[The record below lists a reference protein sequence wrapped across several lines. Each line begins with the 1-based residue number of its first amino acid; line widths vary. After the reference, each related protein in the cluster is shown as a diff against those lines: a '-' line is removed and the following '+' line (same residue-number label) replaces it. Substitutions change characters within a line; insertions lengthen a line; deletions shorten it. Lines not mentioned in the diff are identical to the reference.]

1 MGCTLTATE
10 PRRVHS
16 MKSEPVSSNAI
27 HTTIL
32 EEVKQ
37 MKKPEKIKER
47 TSSVLDNRIP
57 LSSRQKFQIV
67 KSWKGIERN
76 IKTTGINMFLRLF
89 EANDEIMQLFV
100 FIGGYKTVTELR
112 ESESLVGHV
121 TMVMHTIDEA
131 ITSLDDSEYVINML
145 QSIGKSHKTRLK
157 DFDPNQFWKIEDP
170 FLLAVKETLGD
181 RYTSNMENI
190 YNLTIRFILETLI
203 EGFNLG

>member
-16 MKSEPVSSNAI
+16 IKAEPMSNNTI

-76 IKTTGINMFLRLF
+76 IKTTGINMFLR
-89 EANDEIMQLFV
+89 
-100 FIGGYKTVTELR
+100 
-112 ESESLVGHV
+112 
-121 TMVMHTIDEA
+121 
-131 ITSLDDSEYVINML
+131 
-145 QSIGKSHKTRLK
+145 
-157 DFDPNQFWKIEDP
+157 
-170 FLLAVKETLGD
+170 
-181 RYTSNMENI
+181 
-190 YNLTIRFILETLI
+190 
-203 EGFNLG
+203 